1 MSHITQS
8 QRYTIS
14 CMLKKGYKQSEI
26 AEAIDKDKSV
36 VFREIQRNS
45 NAKSKRYCSDL
56 ADRKYRER
64 QKDKIKSIR
73 FTPQIKESVN
83 ELIKL
88 DYSPE
93 QVVGILKKEGKD
105 IVSTETLYQYIWKDK
120 KNKGQLYL
128 HLRNQ
133 GKRYRKRGAS
143 KDSRGIIKNRISID
157 KRPDLVE
164 NRERFGDLEVD
175 LIIGKGHN
183 QAILTINDRASGVLK
198 MTKVKSKE
206 ADVVSLAMNSLL
218 ENWKPYLH
226 TITSDNGKEFAGH
239 QEVAEALEI
248 DYYFAR
254 PYHSWERGSNENLNG
269 LIRQYFTKG
278 SDFRSITEKRLAEVE
293 EKLNNRPRKRF
304 GFESPT
310 FVMNQLL
317 FNSEVAFMS

>member
-239 QEVAEALEI
+239 QEVAQAIEI

>member
-45 NAKSKRYCSDL
+45 NAKSKRYCSEL

-226 TITSDNGKEFAGH
+226 TITSDNGKEFACH
-239 QEVAEALEI
+239 QEVAQAIEI

-278 SDFRSITEKRLAEVE
+278 SDFRNITEKRVAEVE

>member
-239 QEVAEALEI
+239 QEVAEAIEI

>member
-198 MTKVKSKE
+198 MTKVKSKD
-206 ADVVSLAMNSLL
+206 ARA
-218 ENWKPYLH
+218 
-226 TITSDNGKEFAGH
+226 
-239 QEVAEALEI
+239 EV
-248 DYYFAR
+248 D
-254 PYHSWERGSNENLNG
+254 SWENAEKYQRYFKDVLCP
-269 LIRQYFTKG
+269 LIH
-278 SDFRSITEKRLAEVE
+278 
-293 EKLNNRPRKRF
+293 
-304 GFESPT
+304 
-310 FVMNQLL
+310 
-317 FNSEVAFMS
+317 